1 MLMRGLVFLL
11 DLTNTTPLF
20 FFSFQTLLDNKSV
33 SLGRNSG
40 NVGRADVSSFFV
52 QTTCRGK

>member
-1 MLMRGLVFLL
+1 MRGLVFLL
-11 DLTNTTPLF
+11 DLTNTTPLLFF
-20 FFSFQTLLDNKSV
+20 FFSFQTLLDNKTV